1 MKKSKNSKKN
11 IENRTVKVDKNGFV
25 VLSDFDGL
33 LPTERVSYYEATAN
47 KDGTVDLKFYDKN
60 MKMVKPYAST

>member
-1 MKKSKNSKKN
+1 VKKSKNSKKN
-11 IENRTVKVDKNGFV
+11 IENRTIKVDKNGFV

-33 LPTERVSYYEATAN
+33 LPTERVSYYEATTN